1 MLPDFHLHS
10 HFSGDSDA
18 ENPSAVLTLSLSI
31 FSAKMRVI
39 YEPKKENCHMLPD
52 FHLHSHFSGDSDA
65 APEEIILSARQKKV
79 PFLCFTDHFDP
90 DYPSKDVSFDLNLDA
105 YFTGLRRLK
114 ALQNS
119 GPEILIGAELGLQ
132 PHLGDFFRSRLS
144 GYSFDFLIGSTHL
157 VDRADPY
164 YPSFWEGC
172 DVELGLQ
179 PHLGDFFRSRLSGYS
194 FDFLIGSTHLVDRA
208 DPYYPSFWEG
218 CDVTASVRRYLET
231 TLENICAFDGF
242 DVYGHLDYI
251 IRYIPSAS
259 GRKSY
264 SLSESS
270 DLSEL
275 VDEILKL
282 LLDKGKGL
290 EVNTGGF
297 RSGLSQPNPSAG
309 ILRRYRELGGEILTV
324 GSDAHSPE
332 QIASH
337 FEETAEFIRSC
348 GFRYITIFQNRKPEF
363 LPV

>member
-1 MLPDFHLHS
+1 
-10 HFSGDSDA
+10 
-18 ENPSAVLTLSLSI
+18 
-31 FSAKMRVI
+31 
-39 YEPKKENCHMLPD
+39 MLPD

-90 DYPSKDVSFDLNLDA
+90 DYPSKEVSFDLNLDT
-105 YFTGLRRLK
+105 YFAGLRRLK
-114 ALQNS
+114 ALQDS

-164 YPSFWEGC
+164 YPSFWEG
-172 DVELGLQ
+172 
-179 PHLGDFFRSRLSGYS
+179 R
-194 FDFLIGSTHLVDRA
+194 
-208 DPYYPSFWEG
+208 
-218 CDVTASVRRYLET
+218 DVTASVRRYLET

-290 EVNTGGF
+290 ELNTGGF